1 MATQKTLKNVIL
13 ANSSGVP
20 SAADVVTT
28 TGVVFVNAKVKSGEY
43 KDNGNGMMGATKT
56 FIDPNWVNSEFDIPV
71 QMKKASALGTAPSIS
86 NLLKICGL
94 AETITAATKVEYKP
108 GGSDE
113 GVGQIKVYT
122 DGYVRALSG
131 VYGNIKISGKV
142 GEPLSATA
150 SVKGFMP
157 SAQAT
162 AEVNPAVTLDENM
175 APLVTKVTVLTV
187 GGTQLNADSFEFD
200 MGNEIKELYA
210 LDLSMYYL
218 VDFDPTITITAV
230 KEKGTDE
237 QAWIDYASGTVR
249 AIVIQVGAAG
259 SMIELTIP
267 YAMLKDV
274 AENDD
279 SGNVKISRTFRA
291 QASAGNDNYTI
302 TYK

>member
-1 MATQKTLKNVIL
+1 MATQKTLKNVTL
-13 ANSSGVP
+13 VGFGSVP

-86 NLLKICGL
+86 KLLKICGL

-113 GVGQIKVYT
+113 GTGQIKVYT
-122 DGYVRALSG
+122 DGYVRALTG

-150 SVKGFMP
+150 SVKGFMA

-162 AEVNPAVTLDENM
+162 AEVNPTVTLDENM

-187 GGTQLNADSFEFD
+187 GGTQLNADSFDFD

-210 LDLSMYYL
+210 MDLSKYYL

-249 AIVIQVGAAG
+249 AIVIQVGALG
-259 SMIELTIP
+259 SMIELSIP
-267 YAMLKDV
+267 NAMLKDV
-274 AENDD
+274 SENDD